1 MLKFSFLRHSATPL
15 DQLKVDNSL
24 HSKID
29 RRRPTIT
36 EALTING
43 ILHYRVEVEHGTT
56 RSFKLMSGLAMQQYR
71 YRLVK
76 KPDRPK
82 HTVPEKKPMA
92 ADGTHTSP
100 AMSDLPS

>member
-1 MLKFSFLRHSATPL
+1 
-15 DQLKVDNSL
+15 
-24 HSKID
+24 
-29 RRRPTIT
+29 
-36 EALTING
+36 
-43 ILHYRVEVEHGTT
+43 LHYRVEVEHGTT

-71 YRLVK
+71 YRLVET
-76 KPDRPK
+76 PDRPK

>member
-1 MLKFSFLRHSATPL
+1 MLKFSFLRHSAPL
-15 DQLKVDNSL
+15 DQLKVGDSL

-29 RRRPTIT
+29 QRRLTIT

-76 KPDRPK
+76 TPDRPK
-82 HTVPEKKPMA
+82 HSAGKKAHGRRWHP
-92 ADGTHTSP
+92 HQL
-100 AMSDLPS
+100 AMPDLPS

>member
-15 DQLKVDNSL
+15 DQLKVGDSS

-29 RRRPTIT
+29 QRRLTIT

-43 ILHYRVEVEHGTT
+43 ILHHRVEVEHGTT
-56 RSFKLMSGLAMQQYR
+56 RPFKLMSGLAMQQYR

-76 KPDRPK
+76 TPDRPK